1 MSSVCPHGKV
11 RLLLDGFSWSTIFEL
26 FCFENLWRKSNFHKN
41 PKRVTGTLRE
51 KVFTSMTVLCWI
63 VLRMSSVS
71 DKSCRENGNTHIM
84 FSNFFPENRSVC
96 DLKKCGGARQ
106 VTDDNI
112 IRRLWFAC
120 WITKTIDTH
129 THTCS
134 TYCFSTAT
142 VVSRTRLNVTL
153 YVHCLTCFCI
163 AYTGSTC
170 LSLTNYLVCIL
181 Y

>member
-26 FCFENLWRKSNFHKN
+26 FCFENLSRKSNFHKN
-41 PKRVTGTLRE
+41 PTRVTGTSRE
-51 KVFTSMTVLCWI
+51 KVFTSVTVSCWI

-84 FSNFFPENRSVC
+84 LSNFFPENRSVC

-129 THTCS
+129 TRVVPIAFPRQQWFREPALILHY
-134 TYCFSTAT
+134 TYIASL
-142 VVSRTRLNVTL
+142 VL
-153 YVHCLTCFCI
+153 YCVHWQQLFES
-163 AYTGSTC
+163 Y
-170 LSLTNYLVCIL
+170 
-181 Y
+181 